1 MTEKNNIIVTGDD
14 ISISNII
21 QLPRIS
27 SLYGRTFED
36 NEEGGVNHLH
46 SLIHGMFENDDDI
59 RVDKIN
65 LNFSMYSKL
74 IILWALQKEEILS
87 DEYNIWRINTIIG
100 KEKTA
105 NPIFD
110 FEKIKNDIIVF
121 RDNIINLYNNNPYSL
136 VFNDQHLNSESVYS
150 QLVKTSKIPPEDN
163 AFISL
168 FNNDQVKKIYFKTSL
183 SDNLN
188 ELVSFICDNDF
199 FSSKVTMIVDAES
212 LRKKNINLHAK
223 SSWNNIYSSLIQ
235 NLTHGNLKYLLSKI
249 QRMIVY
255 FKYAGFALID
265 NSDNKKPSID
275 LFFEPEELEN
285 TWDANYPGV
294 TGGDLEI
301 ITSNIIHCDLYGYS
315 EFLAF
320 KNSLQIAKTKHI
332 LGRGRYKKDDEKG
345 GYTKEIIKEQLI
357 RNLKSFTESLHE
369 EKEIPPSYGKVFDYF
384 SDNQNPEI
392 LKIRINDITIDES
405 KFYKTIDDKHYELI
419 NHSLKTP
426 PLTLLEMYIGSSYER
441 IVQKGAQII
450 ENGYIFELDSIPFL
464 KISELV
470 TYDQQEIENINL
482 IQELMRS
489 YADSNTSRPLAFVV
503 LGPPGT
509 GKSFYIKNLA
519 KDIGSSFSLIEVNL
533 SQLEEAN
540 DLTEVI
546 GKLQNISIQK
556 QIPLVIWDEF
566 DTGNF
571 KWLKLFLEPLQDG
584 YFSMKGQRHIFGKSI
599 FVFCGSSYSSYLEFV
614 NAVQSQPANDH
625 SKSSYD
631 LVGVENKPVNTPK
644 NKIDKGSDFVSRI
657 KAYLDI
663 QSLNAEIPTS
673 HGLSIPCSH
682 NYFTNNSYIIR
693 RAILFRNY
701 IERFYPDLINNNT
714 KKARICP
721 SISHAFLRSERFF
734 YEARSIE
741 NILHL
746 CNLQKKRHFT
756 ISDIPPY
763 NLIKNN
769 VSEDFYEYIARY
781 QTKYYEIDKLIKELH
796 KNWYSQKKKEFK
808 NENNMNIYPIHLE
821 DNEKIYHPALISD
834 PEKLSTKT
842 SIANNRAV
850 GNLLANISDLGILL
864 SKTKNTKS
872 DKVKNYLSYKL
883 AHLEHESWL
892 DERIKIGWKDNP
904 NVVKTG
910 IIVNQTELI
919 DHRITAFSKLCEKRK
934 NEYLERN
941 VNLLDVI
948 EKMEYNFTLGYDL
961 GYKLRIGIIFSDD
974 IFLQYMIKYDLFSLI
989 LSFLKTNYKYE
1000 IVELSFCP
1008 KHINAS
1014 KLKQKLDSWNNSQCS
1029 NALSSKIIIP
1039 NLSVHCSVDNKE
1051 CYCVKSQNKCN
1062 NQNPVCGSPLCH
1074 HVLSASNILFWHS
1087 KDSDTTNHLKI
1098 NSASEK
1104 ENFFEKPLSVPSA
1117 GKETI
1122 PSKPLKYN
1130 ELFDYS
1136 FFPKAK
1142 IPLSIGVKIYDNTLY
1157 ILNHP

>member
-1 MTEKNNIIVTGDD
+1 MTKTNNIIVTGDD
-14 ISISNII
+14 IRISNII

-36 NEEGGVNHLH
+36 NEKGGANHLH
-46 SLIHGMFENDDDI
+46 SLIKEMLKEDKDI
-59 RVDKIN
+59 QVNKID
-65 LNFSMYSKL
+65 LNFSIYSKL
-74 IILWALQKEEILS
+74 ILLWTLHEEVLS
-87 DEYNIWRINTIIG
+87 SDISNTWRINTIIG
-100 KEKTA
+100 KEKKT
-105 NPIFD
+105 NPRFSLERFNNQILASLDRTISLFN
-110 FEKIKNDIIVF
+110 ND
-121 RDNIINLYNNNPYSL
+121 PYSL
-136 VFNDQHLNSESVYS
+136 VFTDQHLNSESVYS
-150 QLVKTSKIPPEDN
+150 QLVKTSEKPSDDN
-163 AFISL
+163 AFKSL
-168 FNNDQVKKIYFKTSL
+168 FTNDQVKKIYFKTSL

-188 ELVSFICDNDF
+188 ELARFICDNS
-199 FSSKVTMIVDAES
+199 FSSKVTIIVDAES
-212 LRKKNINLHAK
+212 LRKKNIHLHAK
-223 SSWNNIYSSLIQ
+223 SSWNSTYSSLRQ
-235 NLTHGNLKYLLSKI
+235 NLTHGTLKYLISKT

-265 NSDNKKPSID
+265 NSDLKKPTID
-275 LFFEPEELEN
+275 LFFDPEKLEN
-285 TWDANYPGV
+285 TWEAKYPGV

-320 KNSLQIAKTKHI
+320 KNSLQIARTKHI
-332 LGRGRYKKDDEKG
+332 LGRGKYKKDEEKG
-345 GYTKEIIKEQLI
+345 GYNSNIIQEQLLNTLKKFTDNMFQVQ
-357 RNLKSFTESLHE
+357 NLLPFVGKMKQDLSCP
-369 EKEIPPSYGKVFDYF
+369 EK
-384 SDNQNPEI
+384 PET
-392 LKIRINDITIDES
+392 LKIKVNDLPVEES
-405 KFYKTIDDKHYELI
+405 KFYQTIDDKHYELI

-450 ENGYIFELDSIPFL
+450 ENGYSFELDSIPFL
-464 KISELV
+464 RISELV

-482 IQELMRS
+482 IKELMRS
-489 YADSNTSRPLAFVV
+489 YVDSNTSRPLAFVV

-509 GKSFYIKNLA
+509 GKSFYIKNIA
-519 KDIGSSFSLIEVNL
+519 KDVGTNFSLIEVNL

-571 KWLKLFLEPLQDG
+571 KWLRLFLEPLQDG

-599 FVFCGSSYSSYLEFV
+599 FVFCGSAFSSYLEFV
-614 NAVQSQPANDH
+614 NAVQSLPANDQ
-625 SKSSYD
+625 SIPSYD
-631 LVGVENKPVNTPK
+631 RLGIEIKPANTTN
-644 NKIDKGSDFVSRI
+644 NKIDKGSDFISRI

-756 ISDIPPY
+756 VSDIPPY
-763 NLIKNN
+763 KLIKNN
-769 VSEDFYEYIARY
+769 VSEDFYEYIEKY

-796 KNWYSQKKKEFK
+796 KKWLSQKMEEFK
-808 NENNMNIYPIHLE
+808 HEKNRILCPIHLE
-821 DNEKIYHPALISD
+821 DNQTIYHPAMISNPD
-834 PEKLSTKT
+834 HLSTEIT
-842 SIANNRAV
+842 IANNRAV
-850 GNLLANISDLGILL
+850 GTLLANISDLGVLL
-864 SKTKNTKS
+864 SKSKS
-872 DKVKNYLSYKL
+872 FKSNEVKKYLGYTL
-883 AHLEHESWL
+883 ANLEHESWL
-892 DERIKIGWKDNP
+892 DERIKIGWKNNPNSDNP
-904 NVVKTG
+904 K
-910 IIVNQTELI
+910 IIVNQTRLI
-919 DHRITAFSKLCEKRK
+919 DHRIRSFSKLCDKRK
-934 NEYLERN
+934 KEYLERN
-941 VNLLDVI
+941 LHLLDVI

-961 GYKLRIGIIFSDD
+961 GYKLRIGILYSDD
-974 IFLQYMIKYDLFSLI
+974 IYLQYMIKYDVFSLI

-1000 IVELSFCP
+1000 IAELSFCP

-1014 KLKQKLDSWNNSQCS
+1014 KLIQKLDSWNRSQCS
-1029 NALSSKIIIP
+1029 NALSEKLIIP
-1039 NLSVHCSVDNKE
+1039 NVSVHCSVENKE
-1051 CYCVKSQNKCN
+1051 CYCEKSINKSYN
-1062 NQNPVCGSPLCH
+1062 PNPVCNSPLCH
-1074 HVLSASNILFWHS
+1074 HVLSTSNVLFWHS
-1087 KDSDTTNHLKI
+1087 KDLIITKHI
-1098 NSASEK
+1098 EANSASDM
-1104 ENFFEKPLSVPSA
+1104 ENFFVKPLSTPSA
-1117 GKETI
+1117 GKEKI
-1122 PSKPLKYN
+1122 PSKHLKYN

-1142 IPLSIGVKIYDNTLY
+1142 IPLSIGVKLYDNTLY
-1157 ILNHP
+1157 MLNRS